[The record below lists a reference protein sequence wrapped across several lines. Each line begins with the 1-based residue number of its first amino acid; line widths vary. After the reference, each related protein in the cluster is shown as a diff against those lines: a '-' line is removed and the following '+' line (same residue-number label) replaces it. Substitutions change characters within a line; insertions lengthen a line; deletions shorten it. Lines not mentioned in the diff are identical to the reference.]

1 MSDLQI
7 ALAVLGV
14 VVVAA
19 VYAYNAWQERALRR
33 RMERAFEGQHEDVLL
48 KRAADAPAVPRIEPR
63 IGGAAL
69 EGGAPAAAISGRVG
83 IEGGALLAEGADPL
97 IEFIAIIDGS
107 DVFNEAALRELQQA
121 IAIFGKPAR
130 LLGEDAAA
138 GGWRVLGRD
147 AKGGYSRLQAALQL
161 ANRSGPLHAPQLN
174 GFCDALRG
182 WCAKHGADVSLPD
195 TAEALKAAQALDAF
209 CGETDVAIGVNV
221 VAQPGGA
228 FEGGEVVAA
237 VVAAGFELEP
247 DGVFY
252 RSDASGE
259 TLFTLENHQPQ
270 PFLAEAIDSLQTPG
284 LTLLLDVPRVADA
297 EAVLEEM
304 AAAGAQIAETL
315 GGLLVDDN
323 RVPLQAPG
331 LARIKTQLVEIQATM
346 AAQDIPA
353 GSARALRLFA

>member
-7 ALAVLGV
+7 ALAVLGA

-33 RMERAFEGQHEDVLL
+33 RLERAFAGQHEDVLL
-48 KRAADAPAVPRIEPR
+48 KRTEEAAAAPRIEPR
-63 IGGAAL
+63 LGGEPGAAATARVAA
-69 EGGAPAAAISGRVG
+69 GGDLLPA
-83 IEGGALLAEGADPL
+83 GADPL
-97 IEFIAIIDGS
+97 IECVAVVECAQAPG
-107 DVFNEAALRELQQA
+107 EAALRELQQA

-147 AKGGYSRLQAALQL
+147 AKGGYRRLQAALQL

-182 WCAKHGADVSLPD
+182 WCARHEARLELPD
-195 TAEALKAAQALDAF
+195 TAETLKAAQALDAF
-209 CGETDVAIGVNV
+209 CGETDVAIGINV
-221 VAQPGGA
+221 VAQPGSA
-228 FEGGEVVAA
+228 FTGNEVREAAAAEG
-237 VVAAGFELEP
+237 FTLEP

-252 RSDASGE
+252 RSDAAGE

-270 PFLAEAIDSLQTPG
+270 PFLAGAIESLQTPG
-284 LTLLLDVPRVADA
+284 LTLLLDLPRVADA
-297 EAVLEEM
+297 EAVLDEM
-304 AAAGAQIAETL
+304 AASGQRLAESL

-331 LARIKTQLVEIQATM
+331 LARIKAQLREIQAAM
-346 AAQDIPA
+346 AAREIPA
-353 GSARALRLFA
+353 GGPRARRLFA